1 MLLHFF
7 VQTMLNILVALLYYG
22 ALIDFGRLEAIFTG
36 FFQVAMVIGIV
47 LFILGIFL
55 MFFPGARKFIGSLV
69 S

>member
-1 MLLHFF
+1 MLQFEY
-7 VQTMLNILVALLYYG
+7 MLAQLFPA

-69 S
+69 D

>member
-1 MLLHFF
+1 
-7 VQTMLNILVALLYYG
+7 MLNAGLLMALFLPG

-69 S
+69 G